1 MKIAVLIKIVNGE
14 PNPFDACALEAAL
27 KIDDAEITVISMG
40 RRDTEPVLRRLTRHN
55 IDCVLVSDMAFAGSD
70 TLVTAKTLTAAIK
83 HIYGTTPDCIFCG
96 RQSIDGDTAQVPP
109 CLSQIIGA
117 ELAASVMSIDDV
129 TTDGISCTTRE
140 RQMSVSFP
148 CVLSF
153 ERINT
158 LRYPSIRSKE
168 RDVRIITNDDLRL
181 NPDECGLKG
190 SPTQVLK
197 TFESVRGRR
206 KCKYILPHELDDIIA
221 ESLAKSNSAEQQS
234 ALTNECEQKLP
245 IIYAVGED
253 AAKIAQPLAE
263 CVKVLPIG
271 DVNDIVDTIRREK
284 AEVVLWDSSYYGRN
298 TAPVAAAMLNTGLC
312 ADCTLLE
319 TDGSDIFFYRPAMSG
334 SITAKIR
341 CKTLPK
347 MATVRTAAKSH
358 DDVILAIGKG
368 AVSAKSAITEYVK
381 SRGYAVAASRAAV
394 DSGDMPYSAQVG
406 LTGKTV
412 APKVYIA
419 VGISGAVHHTC
430 AIENAGTVIA
440 INPDKSAR
448 IFDYADY
455 GIIASAEEIF
465 E

>member
-1 MKIAVLIKIVNGE
+1 MKIAVLMKIVNGE

-27 KIDDAEITVISMG
+27 NIADAQITVISMG

-55 IDCVLVSDMAFAGSD
+55 VDCVLVSDMAYAGSD
-70 TLVTAKTLTAAIK
+70 TLVTAKTLFAAIE
-83 HIYGTTPDCIFCG
+83 HIFGGVPDCIFCG

-109 CLSQIIGA
+109 CLSQLINA
-117 ELAASVMSIDDV
+117 DLAAGVMSADDV
-129 TTDGISCTTRE
+129 TDSGIICTTRE
-140 RQMSVSFP
+140 RQMSVHFP

-168 RDVRIITNDDLRL
+168 RAVRIITNDDLRL
-181 NPDECGLKG
+181 NPNDCGIKG

-197 TFESVRGRR
+197 TFESERGRR
-206 KCKYILPHELDDIIA
+206 KCKFISPHELDDVIA
-221 ESLAKSNSAEQQS
+221 SALAAQDTAEQQT
-234 ALTNECEQKLP
+234 APQTECERKLP
-245 IIYAVGED
+245 MIYAVGD
-253 AAKIAQPLAE
+253 KAAKIAEPLAE
-263 CVKVLPIG
+263 CVKTLPIG
-271 DVNDIVDTIRREK
+271 DVNGIVETIRREK

-298 TAPVAAAMLNTGLC
+298 TAPIAAAMLNTGLC
-312 ADCTLLE
+312 ADCTRLE
-319 TDGSDIFFYRPAMSG
+319 TDGEDIFFYRPAMSG

-358 DDVILAIGKG
+358 DDVVLAVGKG
-368 AVSAKSAITEYVK
+368 AVSRKAAMAEYAK
-381 SRGYAVAASRAAV
+381 SRGYALAASRAAV

-412 APKVYIA
+412 SPKVYIA

-440 INPDKSAR
+440 VNPDKSAR

-455 GIIASAEEIF
+455 GIIARAEDIF
-465 E
+465 

>member
-1 MKIAVLIKIVNGE
+1 MKIAVLMKIVNGE

-27 KIDDAEITVISMG
+27 KIDSAEITVISMG

-55 IDCVLVSDMAFAGSD
+55 IDCVLVSDMAYAGSD

-83 HIYGTTPDCIFCG
+83 HIYGGVPDCIFCG

-109 CLSQIIGA
+109 CLSEIIGA
-117 ELAASVMSIDDV
+117 DLAAGVMSADDV
-129 TTDGISCTTRE
+129 TDGGISCTTRE
-140 RQMSVSFP
+140 RQMSVNFP

-168 RDVRIITNDDLRL
+168 REVRIITNDDLCL
-181 NPDECGLKG
+181 NPNECGLKG

-206 KCKYILPHELDDIIA
+206 KCKYILPHELESVIA
-221 ESLAKSNSAEQQS
+221 S
-234 ALTNECEQKLP
+234 ALAAQDNAERQPKPQTEGERKLP
-245 IIYAVGED
+245 IIYAVGEE
-253 AAKIAQPLAE
+253 AAKIAKPLADV
-263 CVKVLPIG
+263 VKILPIG
-271 DVNDIVDTIRREK
+271 DVSGIVDTIRREK
-284 AEVVLWDSSYYGRN
+284 AEIVLWDSSYYGRN
-298 TAPVAAAMLNTGLC
+298 TAPIAAAMLNTGLC
-312 ADCTLLE
+312 ADCTRLE
-319 TDGSDIFFYRPAMSG
+319 TDGEDIFFYRPAMSG

-358 DDVILAIGKG
+358 DDVVLAVGKG
-368 AVSAKSAITEYVK
+368 AVNHKAAITEYAK
-381 SRGYAVAASRAAV
+381 SHGYALAASRAAV

-412 APKVYIA
+412 SPKVYIA
-419 VGISGAVHHTC
+419 AGISGAVHHTC

-440 INPDKSAR
+440 VNPDKSAR

-455 GIIASAEEIF
+455 GIVARAEDVF
-465 E
+465 

>member
-1 MKIAVLIKIVNGE
+1 MKIVNGE

-27 KIDDAEITVISMG
+27 KIDGAEITVISMG

-55 IDCVLVSDMAFAGSD
+55 IDCVLISDTAYAGSD
-70 TLVTAKTLTAAIK
+70 TLVTAKTLFAAIK
-83 HIYGTTPDCIFCG
+83 HIYGTAPDCIFCG

-109 CLSQIIGA
+109 CLSEIIGA
-117 ELAASVMSIDDV
+117 NLAASVMSVDSI
-129 TTDGISCTTRE
+129 TNSGISCTTRE
-140 RQMSVSFP
+140 RQISVKFP

-168 RDVRIITNDDLRL
+168 RKVRIITNDDLRL
-181 NPDECGLKG
+181 NPNECGLKG
-190 SPTQVLK
+190 SPTQVLR

-206 KCKYILPHELDDIIA
+206 KCKFISPHELDDVIA
-221 ESLAKSNSAEQQS
+221 S
-234 ALTNECEQKLP
+234 ALAAQDTAERQTAPQTECEQKLP
-245 IIYAVGED
+245 IIYAVGEE
-253 AAKIAQPLAE
+253 AAKIAQPLADK
-263 CVKVLPIG
+263 VKTLPIG
-271 DVNDIVDTIRREK
+271 DVNGIVEVIRREK

-298 TAPVAAAMLNTGLC
+298 TAPIAAAMLSTGLC
-312 ADCTLLE
+312 ADCTRLE

-358 DDVILAIGKG
+358 NDVAVAIGKG
-368 AVSAKSAITEYVK
+368 AVNRKTAITEYAK
-381 SRGYAVAASRAAV
+381 SHGYAVAASRAAV

-412 APKVYIA
+412 SPKVYIA

-440 INPDKSAR
+440 INPDKSAH

-455 GIIASAEEIF
+455 GIIASAEDIF